1 VNSHLNPLLAQ
12 IWVVVVVVVMMMVV
26 MMVIVYNHHYLRLR
40 RDWSHEAEDED
51 NSQQN
56 LFHVIQMRI
65 LPYG

>member
-1 VNSHLNPLLAQ
+1 M
-12 IWVVVVVVVMMMVV
+12 VVVVMMMVV
-26 MMVIVYNHHYLRLR
+26 MMIIVYNHHYLCLR
-40 RDWSHEAEDED
+40 RDWNCEAEDED